1 MAEWKRGTDGD
12 EGEGD
17 KYPEIFPVMAS
28 DLLLVLSILF
38 CQLNPIRKKPR
49 APDCS
54 KSTCGGSGVEQRWV
68 ENGSGM
74 GAGRHNYQTI

>member
-1 MAEWKRGTDGD
+1 MGGD

-17 KYPEIFPVMAS
+17 KYPEIFPVVTS
-28 DLLLVLSILF
+28 DLLLGPSILF

-49 APDCS
+49 ALDCS
-54 KSTCGGSGVEQRWV
+54 KSAGGGSGEEQKWV